1 MPLSKPNILIVS
13 GGWHY
18 DLYAGFR
25 NKMKYLVLFWFF
37 GIIWVANL
45 HLDINKHPVN
55 SRKNVSLWKE
65 SQRKVWSFQACFWR
79 NSGKAQGL
87 LFRKSC
93 MIPGE
98 GSSHCLTLL
107 APLPPP
113 PQIPS
118 YIICVHCMFNGLPFL
133 IHILFFCF
141 SNKTI
146 VPHLSTFK
154 KHF

>member
-25 NKMKYLVLFWFF
+25 NIIRYLVLIWFF

-55 SRKNVSLWKE
+55 SRESVSLWKE
-65 SQRKVWSFQACFWR
+65 SQGKVWSFQAYFWR
-79 NSGKAQGL
+79 NSGKALGI

-98 GSSHCLTLL
+98 GSSHYMH
-107 APLPPP
+107 PLYVQWPLK
-113 PQIPS
+113 S
-118 YIICVHCMFNGLPFL
+118 AFL

-146 VPHLSTFK
+146 VPRLSTFK